1 MPVLVQN
8 KVNLLDLNSLALS
21 NLNALTLILNCVAI
35 CLVNLII
42 ISILS
47 DLNLIAYTH
56 IVREA
61 LSVIVRI

>member
-1 MPVLVQN
+1 MQN
-8 KVNLLDLNSLALS
+8 KVNLADLNSLALS
-21 NLNALTLILNCVAI
+21 SLNALTLILNCLAI

-42 ISILS
+42 ISILL